1 MPMWS
6 AAVVEVT
13 LVSVW
18 MAEKATCYYG
28 VFFALDK
35 QRITRDIQIKTVC
48 IMNIV

>member
-28 VFFALDK
+28 FFALDK
-35 QRITRDIQIKTVC
+35 QKITKDVQIKIVC